1 MTNLQ
6 NLNHKAQ
13 NAEQRG
19 QKARKKDITEAADY
33 SLHLTVVSMKRTAL
47 IPVLW
52 LILYPILNQASSFI
66 IARELKVLF
75 VNLSAPLGM

>member
-1 MTNLQ
+1 MNIEKSWVTNLQ

-19 QKARKKDITEAADY
+19 QKAWKKDITEAADY

-47 IPVLW
+47 
-52 LILYPILNQASSFI
+52 
-66 IARELKVLF
+66 
-75 VNLSAPLGM
+75 

>member
-1 MTNLQ
+1 MNIEKSWVTNLQ

-33 SLHLTVVSMKRTAL
+33 SLHLTAVSMKRAACIMANI
-47 IPVLW
+47 IPNTQSG
-52 LILYPILNQASSFI
+52 IFI
-66 IARELKVLF
+66 HNCQRAQSIIC
-75 VNLSAPLGM
+75 